1 MTTPCAAARPRQA
14 EIPRASLRSEPGPAL
29 ARPPRTRQTLRKGS
43 LNFLYAGM
51 SPISCG
57 EDAQG
62 NIFVGTQ
69 GGNAYILQSASASDL
84 IFKNGFEN

>member
-1 MTTPCAAARPRQA
+1 
-14 EIPRASLRSEPGPAL
+14 
-29 ARPPRTRQTLRKGS
+29 
-43 LNFLYAGM
+43 M

-84 IFKNGFEN
+84 IFKNGFETEPLGGGPVAIRAPETDG

>member
-1 MTTPCAAARPRQA
+1 MTTPCAAARRAKPKSHA
-14 EIPRASLRSEPGPAL
+14 ASLDPSPDPAL
-29 ARPPRTRQTLRKGS
+29 ARPPRTRQTLRKGR